1 MEVSILTQNLN
12 IAAEEKLRSESLWT
26 ISFRRLRK
34 SRTAVLGIIII
45 ILFTLIAF
53 FAPYI
58 APYDPMEQ
66 NFIKSFRPPS
76 AEHYLGTDE
85 FGRDVFSRI
94 IYGARISLQ
103 IGFIA
108 VFISLVVGV
117 SVGLAAGYYGG
128 WIDMVVMRLMDL
140 MLSFPYI
147 LLALVIMSIL
157 GPGIYNAMIAIG
169 IVYVPQYARVVRS
182 SVLSVKKKEYVLA
195 AQALGANDFRI
206 ILKHVF
212 LNSMA
217 PIIIQ
222 TTLSIGRAIIN
233 AAGLSFLG
241 LGAQPPTPEWGAML
255 SNGQDFLRNAPWIA
269 TFPGIAIALLVLGF
283 NLVGDGLRD
292 AFDPRLHK

>member
-1 MEVSILTQNLN
+1 MAQKLDT
-12 IAAEEKLRSESLWT
+12 AAEKKLKSESLWT

-45 ILFTLIAF
+45 ILFTLIAL

-58 APYDPMEQ
+58 APYDPLEQ
-66 NFIKSFRPPS
+66 NFIKSFRAPS

-85 FGRDVFSRI
+85 FGRDIFSRI

-108 VFISLVVGV
+108 VFISLIVGV

-128 WIDMVVMRLMDL
+128 WLDMLVMRVMDL

-169 IVYVPQYARVVRS
+169 IVYVPQYARIVRS

-217 PIIIQ
+217 PVIIQ

-255 SNGQDFLRNAPWIA
+255 SNGQNFLRNAPWIA

-283 NLVGDGLRD
+283 NLVGDGFRD

>member
-1 MEVSILTQNLN
+1 MDNLEK
-12 IAAEEKLRSESLWT
+12 APEENKVKSESLWS
-26 ISFRRLRK
+26 ISFKRLRK
-34 SRTAVLGIIII
+34 NKTAIAGIMIIII
-45 ILFTLIAF
+45 FALIAVL
-53 FAPYI
+53 APYI
-58 APYDPMEQ
+58 APYDPFNQ
-66 NFIKSFRPPS
+66 NFIKSFRAPS
-76 AEHYLGTDE
+76 SEHFLGTDE
-85 FGRDVFSRI
+85 FGRDIFSRI

-108 VFISLVVGV
+108 VFISLIVGV
-117 SVGLAAGYYGG
+117 ALGLIAGYYGG
-128 WIDMVVMRLMDL
+128 WIDMGIMRFMDL

-169 IVYVPQYARVVRS
+169 IVYVPQNARIVRS
-182 SVLSVKKKEYVLA
+182 SVLSVKKKEYVMA
-195 AQALGANDFRI
+195 AKALGANDSRI
-206 ILKHVF
+206 ILKHVL

-269 TFPGIAIALLVLGF
+269 TFPGVAIALLVLGF

>member
-1 MEVSILTQNLN
+1 MAQNLN
-12 IAAEEKLRSESLWT
+12 IAAEKKLKSESLWT

-45 ILFTLIAF
+45 ILFTIIAF

-94 IYGARISLQ
+94 IYGSRISLQ

-128 WIDMVVMRLMDL
+128 WIDMVVMRIMDL

-169 IVYVPQYARVVRS
+169 IVYVPQYARIVRS

-195 AQALGANDFRI
+195 ARALGANDLRI

-283 NLVGDGLRD
+283 NLVGDGFRD

>member
-1 MEVSILTQNLN
+1 MT
-12 IAAEEKLRSESLWT
+12 EEKSIKSESLWT
-26 ISFRRLRK
+26 ISFRRMRK
-34 SRTAVLGIIII
+34 SRTAIFGIIII
-45 ILFTLIAF
+45 ILFTLVAF
-53 FAPYI
+53 LAPLI
-58 APYDPMEQ
+58 SPYDPMEQ

-103 IGFIA
+103 IGFVA
-108 VFISLVVGV
+108 VFISLILGV
-117 SVGLAAGYYGG
+117 SVGLIAGYYGG
-128 WIDMVVMRLMDL
+128 WIDMAVMRVMDL

-157 GPGIYNAMIAIG
+157 GPGIYNAMVAIG
-169 IVYVPQYARVVRS
+169 IVYVPQYARIVRS
-182 SVLSVKKKEYVLA
+182 SVLSVKKKEYVMA
-195 AQALGANDFRI
+195 AKALGANDFRI
-206 ILKHVF
+206 ILKHIF

>member
-1 MEVSILTQNLN
+1 MAQNKN
-12 IAAEEKLRSESLWT
+12 IAAEAKLKSESLWT

-34 SRTAVLGIIII
+34 SRTAVFGIIII
-45 ILFTLIAF
+45 ILFALIALL
-53 FAPYI
+53 APYV
-58 APYDPMEQ
+58 APYDPLEQ

-76 AEHYLGTDE
+76 REHFLGTDE
-85 FGRDVFSRI
+85 FGRDIFSRI

-108 VFISLVVGV
+108 VFISLIVGV

-128 WIDMVVMRLMDL
+128 WIDMLVMRVMDL

-182 SVLSVKKKEYVLA
+182 SVLSVKKKEYVLS

-283 NLVGDGLRD
+283 NLVGDGFRD

>member
-1 MEVSILTQNLN
+1 MDNL
-12 IAAEEKLRSESLWT
+12 EKDPKKNKVKSESLWS
-26 ISFRRLRK
+26 ISFKRLRK
-34 SRTAVLGIIII
+34 NKTAIAGIIII
-45 ILFTLIAF
+45 LIFALIAIL
-53 FAPYI
+53 APYI
-58 APYDPMEQ
+58 APYDPFNQ
-66 NFIKSFRPPS
+66 NFIKSFRAPS
-76 AEHYLGTDE
+76 SEHFLGTDE
-85 FGRDVFSRI
+85 FGRDIFSRI

-108 VFISLVVGV
+108 VFISLIVGV
-117 SVGLAAGYYGG
+117 SLGLIAGYYGG
-128 WIDMVVMRLMDL
+128 WIDMGIMRVMDL

-169 IVYVPQYARVVRS
+169 IVYVPQYARIVRS
-182 SVLSVKKKEYVLA
+182 SVLSVKKKEYVMA
-195 AQALGANDFRI
+195 ARALGANDTRI
-206 ILKHVF
+206 ILKHVL

-269 TFPGIAIALLVLGF
+269 TFPGVAIALLVLGF

>member
-1 MEVSILTQNLN
+1 MTQKLN
-12 IAAEEKLRSESLWT
+12 TDAEKKVKSESLWT

-58 APYDPMEQ
+58 APYDPLEQ
-66 NFIKSFRPPS
+66 NFIKSFRAPS

-85 FGRDVFSRI
+85 FGRDIFSRI

-103 IGFIA
+103 IGFVA
-108 VFISLVVGV
+108 VFISLIVGV

-128 WIDMVVMRLMDL
+128 WIDMVVMRIMDL

-169 IVYVPQYARVVRS
+169 IVYVPQYARIVRS

-195 AQALGANDFRI
+195 ARALGANDFRI

-255 SNGQDFLRNAPWIA
+255 SNGQDFLRNAPWVA

-283 NLVGDGLRD
+283 NLVGDGFRD

>member
-1 MEVSILTQNLN
+1 MAQNSN
-12 IAAEEKLRSESLWT
+12 IASEKKLKSESLWT
-26 ISFRRLRK
+26 ISFKRLRK

-53 FAPYI
+53 LAPYI
-58 APYDPMEQ
+58 APYDPLEQ
-66 NFIKSFRPPS
+66 NFIKSFRAPS

-94 IYGARISLQ
+94 LYGARISLQ

-128 WIDMVVMRLMDL
+128 WIDMVVMRVMDL

-169 IVYVPQYARVVRS
+169 IVYVPQYARIVRS
-182 SVLSVKKKEYVLA
+182 SVLSVKEKEYVLA
-195 AQALGANDFRI
+195 ARALGANDFRI

-255 SNGQDFLRNAPWIA
+255 SNGQNFLRNAPWIA

-283 NLVGDGLRD
+283 NMVGDGFRD

>member
-1 MEVSILTQNLN
+1 MAKLTG
-12 IAAEEKLRSESLWT
+12 ITEEETIKSESLWT
-26 ISFRRLRK
+26 ISFRRMRK
-34 SRTAVLGIIII
+34 NRTAIAGII
-45 ILFTLIAF
+45 ILFIFAIIAI
-53 FAPYI
+53 FAPLI
-58 APYDPMEQ
+58 APYDPFNQ
-66 NFIKSFRPPS
+66 NFIRAFRPPS
-76 AEHYLGTDE
+76 MENFLGTDE

-103 IGFIA
+103 IGFVS
-108 VFISLVVGV
+108 VFISLILGV
-117 SVGLAAGYYGG
+117 SLGLIAGYYGS
-128 WIDMVVMRLMDL
+128 WLDMLIMRVMDL

-157 GPGIYNAMIAIG
+157 GPGIFNAMIAIG
-169 IVYVPQYARVVRS
+169 IVYVPQYARIVRS
-182 SVLSVKKKEYVLA
+182 SVLSVKKKEYVMA
-195 AQALGANDFRI
+195 AQALGASDLRI

-283 NLVGDGLRD
+283 NLVGDGFRD

>member
-1 MEVSILTQNLN
+1 MAQNLN
-12 IAAEEKLRSESLWT
+12 IAAEKKLKSESLWT

-45 ILFTLIAF
+45 ILFTIIAF

-94 IYGARISLQ
+94 IYGSRISLQ

-169 IVYVPQYARVVRS
+169 IVYVPQYARIVRS

-195 AQALGANDFRI
+195 AQALGANDLRI

-283 NLVGDGLRD
+283 NLVGDGFRD

>member
-1 MEVSILTQNLN
+1 MANLTG
-12 IAAEEKLRSESLWT
+12 ITEEKRIKSESLWT
-26 ISFRRLRK
+26 ISFRRMRK
-34 SRTAVLGIIII
+34 SRTAIFGIIII

-53 FAPYI
+53 LAPFI
-58 APYDPMEQ
+58 SPYDPMEQ
-66 NFIKSFRPPS
+66 NFIKSFKPPS

-103 IGFIA
+103 IGFVA
-108 VFISLVVGV
+108 VFISLIVGV
-117 SVGLAAGYYGG
+117 SVGLIAGYYGG
-128 WIDMVVMRLMDL
+128 WLDMAVMRVMDL

-157 GPGIYNAMIAIG
+157 GPGIYNAMVAIG
-169 IVYVPQYARVVRS
+169 IVYVPQYARIVRS
-182 SVLSVKKKEYVLA
+182 SVLSVKKKEYVMA
-195 AQALGANDFRI
+195 AKALGANDFRI
-206 ILKHVF
+206 ILKHIF

>member
-1 MEVSILTQNLN
+1 MAKNSKVDS
-12 IAAEEKLRSESLWT
+12 EKKIKSESLWT
-26 ISFRRLRK
+26 ISFKRLRK

-45 ILFTLIAF
+45 ILFTLIAL

-58 APYDPMEQ
+58 APYDPLEQ
-66 NFIKSFRPPS
+66 NFIKSFRAPS

-85 FGRDVFSRI
+85 FGRDIFSRI
-94 IYGARISLQ
+94 IYGSRISLQ
-103 IGFIA
+103 IGFVA

-128 WIDMVVMRLMDL
+128 WIDMLVMRVMDL

-169 IVYVPQYARVVRS
+169 IVYVPQYARIVRS

-195 AQALGANDFRI
+195 ARALGANDFRI

-255 SNGQDFLRNAPWIA
+255 SNGQNFLRNAPWIA
-269 TFPGIAIALLVLGF
+269 TFPGIAVALLVLGF
-283 NLVGDGLRD
+283 NLVGDGFRD

>member
-1 MEVSILTQNLN
+1 LAKNSNVVS
-12 IAAEEKLRSESLWT
+12 EKKLKSESLWT

-58 APYDPMEQ
+58 APYDPLEQ
-66 NFIKSFRPPS
+66 NFIKSFRAPS

-85 FGRDVFSRI
+85 FGRDIFSRI
-94 IYGARISLQ
+94 LYGARISLQ

-128 WIDMVVMRLMDL
+128 WIDMVVMRVMDL

-169 IVYVPQYARVVRS
+169 IVYVPQYARIVRS
-182 SVLSVKKKEYVLA
+182 SVLSVKKKEYVMA
-195 AQALGANDFRI
+195 ARALGASDFRI

-283 NLVGDGLRD
+283 NMVGDGFRD

>member
-1 MEVSILTQNLN
+1 LAKT
-12 IAAEEKLRSESLWT
+12 EKNAKKNKIKSESLWT
-26 ISFRRLRK
+26 ISFRRMRK
-34 SRTAVLGIIII
+34 SRTAIIGIIII
-45 ILFTLIAF
+45 ILFTLVALL
-53 FAPYI
+53 APFI
-58 APYDPMEQ
+58 SPYDPMEQ
-66 NFIKSFRPPS
+66 NFIKSFRAPS
-76 AEHYLGTDE
+76 SEHLLGTDE

-103 IGFIA
+103 IGFVA
-108 VFISLVVGV
+108 VFISLIVGV
-117 SVGLAAGYYGG
+117 TVGLIAGYYGG
-128 WIDMVVMRLMDL
+128 WIDMIVMRIMDL

-157 GPGIYNAMIAIG
+157 GPGIYNAMVAIG
-169 IVYVPQYARVVRS
+169 IVYVPQYARIVRS
-182 SVLSVKKKEYVLA
+182 SVLSVKKKEYVMA
-195 AQALGANDFRI
+195 ARALGANDIRI
-206 ILKHVF
+206 ILKHIF

>member
-1 MEVSILTQNLN
+1 MAQNKN
-12 IAAEEKLRSESLWT
+12 AAAETKLKSESLWT

-34 SRTAVLGIIII
+34 SRTAVFGIIII
-45 ILFTLIAF
+45 ILFALIALL
-53 FAPYI
+53 APYV
-58 APYDPMEQ
+58 APYDPLEQ

-76 AEHYLGTDE
+76 REHLLGTDE
-85 FGRDVFSRI
+85 FGRDIFSRI

-117 SVGLAAGYYGG
+117 SLGLTAGYYGG
-128 WIDMVVMRLMDL
+128 WIDMLIMRVMDL

-283 NLVGDGLRD
+283 NLVGDGFRD

>member
-1 MEVSILTQNLN
+1 MAKKEK
-12 IAAEEKLRSESLWT
+12 IAEKNKKKSESLWT
-26 ISFRRLRK
+26 ISFRRMCK
-34 SRTAVLGIIII
+34 SRTAIIGIIII
-45 ILFTLIAF
+45 ILFTLIAL
-53 FAPYI
+53 FAPHI
-58 APYDPMEQ
+58 SPYDPMEQ

-76 AEHYLGTDE
+76 SEHFLGTDE

-103 IGFIA
+103 IGFVA
-108 VFISLVVGV
+108 VFISLIVGV
-117 SVGLAAGYYGG
+117 LLGLIAGYYGS
-128 WIDMVVMRLMDL
+128 WIDMIIMRLMDL

-157 GPGIYNAMIAIG
+157 GPGIYNAMVAIG
-169 IVYVPQYARVVRS
+169 IVYVPQYARIVRS
-182 SVLSVKKKEYVLA
+182 SVLSVKKMEYVMA
-195 AQALGANDFRI
+195 ARALGANDIRI
-206 ILKHVF
+206 ILKHIF

>member
-1 MEVSILTQNLN
+1 MAKLKEITK
-12 IAAEEKLRSESLWT
+12 EKRIKSNSLWT
-26 ISFRRLRK
+26 ISFRRMRK
-34 SRTAVLGIIII
+34 NKTAVAGVI
-45 ILFTLIAF
+45 ILIIFAVIAI
-53 FAPYI
+53 FAPLI
-58 APYDPMEQ
+58 APYDPLEQ
-66 NFIKSFRPPS
+66 NFIKSFRAPS
-76 AEHYLGTDE
+76 AENYLGTDE

-94 IYGARISLQ
+94 IYGSRISLQ
-103 IGFIA
+103 IGFVA
-108 VFISLVVGV
+108 VFISLIVGV
-117 SVGLAAGYYGG
+117 SLGLTAGYYGG
-128 WIDMVVMRLMDL
+128 LLDQLIMRVMDL

-157 GPGIYNAMIAIG
+157 GPGIFNAMIAIG

-182 SVLSVKKKEYVLA
+182 SVLSVKKKEYVMSA
-195 AQALGANDFRI
+195 RALGAGDLRI

>member
-1 MEVSILTQNLN
+1 MAQNSNAVS
-12 IAAEEKLRSESLWT
+12 EKKLKSESLWT

-58 APYDPMEQ
+58 APYDPLEQ
-66 NFIKSFRPPS
+66 NFIKSFRAPS

-85 FGRDVFSRI
+85 FGRDIFSRI
-94 IYGARISLQ
+94 LYGARISLQ

-128 WIDMVVMRLMDL
+128 WIDMVVMRVMDL

-169 IVYVPQYARVVRS
+169 IVYVPQYARIVRS
-182 SVLSVKKKEYVLA
+182 SVLSVKKKEYVMA
-195 AQALGANDFRI
+195 ARALGASDFRI

-283 NLVGDGLRD
+283 NLVGDGFRD

>member
-1 MEVSILTQNLN
+1 MT
-12 IAAEEKLRSESLWT
+12 EEKRIKSESLWT
-26 ISFRRLRK
+26 ISFRRMRK
-34 SRTAVLGIIII
+34 SRTAIFGIIII
-45 ILFTLIAF
+45 ILFTLVAF
-53 FAPYI
+53 LAPFI
-58 APYDPMEQ
+58 SPYDPLEQ

-103 IGFIA
+103 IGFVA
-108 VFISLVVGV
+108 VFISLIVGV
-117 SVGLAAGYYGG
+117 SVGLIAGYYGG
-128 WIDMVVMRLMDL
+128 WLDMAVMRVMDL

-157 GPGIYNAMIAIG
+157 GPGIYNAMVAIG
-169 IVYVPQYARVVRS
+169 IVYVPQYARIVRS
-182 SVLSVKKKEYVLA
+182 SVLSVKKKEYVIA
-195 AQALGANDFRI
+195 AKALGANDFRI
-206 ILKHVF
+206 ILKHIF

>member
-1 MEVSILTQNLN
+1 LANLTG
-12 IAAEEKLRSESLWT
+12 ITEEKRIKSESLWT
-26 ISFRRLRK
+26 ISFRRMRK
-34 SRTAVLGIIII
+34 SRTAIFGIIII

-53 FAPYI
+53 LAPFI
-58 APYDPMEQ
+58 SPYDPMEQ
-66 NFIKSFRPPS
+66 NFIKSFKPPS

-103 IGFIA
+103 IGFVA
-108 VFISLVVGV
+108 VFISLIVGV
-117 SVGLAAGYYGG
+117 SVGLIAGYYGG
-128 WIDMVVMRLMDL
+128 WLDMAVMRVMDL

-157 GPGIYNAMIAIG
+157 GPGIYNAMVAIG
-169 IVYVPQYARVVRS
+169 IVYVPQYARIVRS
-182 SVLSVKKKEYVLA
+182 SVLSVKKKEYVMA
-195 AQALGANDFRI
+195 AKALGANDFRI
-206 ILKHVF
+206 ILKHIF

>member
-1 MEVSILTQNLN
+1 MAKLTG
-12 IAAEEKLRSESLWT
+12 ITEEKAIKSESLWS
-26 ISFRRLRK
+26 ISFRRMRK
-34 SRTAVLGIIII
+34 NRTAIAGII
-45 ILFTLIAF
+45 ILFVFAVIAI
-53 FAPYI
+53 FAPLI
-58 APYDPMEQ
+58 APYDPFDQ
-66 NFIKSFRPPS
+66 NFIMSFRPPS
-76 AEHYLGTDE
+76 AENFLGTDE

-103 IGFIA
+103 IGFVS
-108 VFISLVVGV
+108 VFISLILGV
-117 SVGLAAGYYGG
+117 SLGLVAGYYGG
-128 WIDMVVMRLMDL
+128 WLDMLIMRIMDL

-157 GPGIYNAMIAIG
+157 GPGIFNAMIAIG
-169 IVYVPQYARVVRS
+169 IVYVPQYARIVRS
-182 SVLSVKKKEYVLA
+182 SVLSVKKKEYVMA
-195 AQALGANDFRI
+195 AQALGASDLRI

-283 NLVGDGLRD
+283 NLVGDGFRD

>member
-1 MEVSILTQNLN
+1 MT
-12 IAAEEKLRSESLWT
+12 EEKRIKSESLWT
-26 ISFRRLRK
+26 ISFRRMRK
-34 SRTAVLGIIII
+34 SRTAIFGIIII
-45 ILFTLIAF
+45 ILFTLVAF
-53 FAPYI
+53 LAPFI
-58 APYDPMEQ
+58 SPYDPLEQ

-103 IGFIA
+103 IGFVA
-108 VFISLVVGV
+108 VFISLILGV
-117 SVGLAAGYYGG
+117 SVGLIAGYYGG
-128 WIDMVVMRLMDL
+128 WLDMAVMRVMDL

-157 GPGIYNAMIAIG
+157 GPGIYNAMVAIG
-169 IVYVPQYARVVRS
+169 IVYVPQYARIVRS
-182 SVLSVKKKEYVLA
+182 SVLSVKKKEYVIA
-195 AQALGANDFRI
+195 AKALGANDFRI
-206 ILKHVF
+206 ILKHIF

>member
-1 MEVSILTQNLN
+1 MAKLTG
-12 IAAEEKLRSESLWT
+12 ITEEKTIKSESLWS
-26 ISFRRLRK
+26 ISFRRMRK
-34 SRTAVLGIIII
+34 NRTAIAGII
-45 ILFTLIAF
+45 ILFIFAVIAI
-53 FAPYI
+53 FAPLI
-58 APYDPMEQ
+58 APYDPFDQ
-66 NFIKSFRPPS
+66 NFIRSFRPPS
-76 AEHYLGTDE
+76 MENFLGTDE

-103 IGFIA
+103 IGFVS
-108 VFISLVVGV
+108 VFISLILGV
-117 SVGLAAGYYGG
+117 SLGLIAGYYGG
-128 WIDMVVMRLMDL
+128 WLDMLIMRIMDL

-157 GPGIYNAMIAIG
+157 GPGIFNAMIAIG
-169 IVYVPQYARVVRS
+169 IVYVPQYARIVRS
-182 SVLSVKKKEYVLA
+182 SVLSVKKKEYVMA
-195 AQALGANDFRI
+195 AQALGASDFRI
-206 ILKHVF
+206 IIKHVF

-283 NLVGDGLRD
+283 NLVGDGFRD

>member
-1 MEVSILTQNLN
+1 LANLTGMT
-12 IAAEEKLRSESLWT
+12 EEKRIKSESLWT
-26 ISFRRLRK
+26 ISFRRMRK
-34 SRTAVLGIIII
+34 SRTAIFGIIII
-45 ILFTLIAF
+45 ILFTLVAF
-53 FAPYI
+53 LAPFI
-58 APYDPMEQ
+58 SPYDPLEQ

-103 IGFIA
+103 IGFVA
-108 VFISLVVGV
+108 VFISLIVGV
-117 SVGLAAGYYGG
+117 SVGLIAGYYGG
-128 WIDMVVMRLMDL
+128 WLDMAVMRVMDL

-157 GPGIYNAMIAIG
+157 GPGIYNAMVAIG
-169 IVYVPQYARVVRS
+169 IVYVPQYARIVRS
-182 SVLSVKKKEYVLA
+182 SVLSVKKKEYVIA
-195 AQALGANDFRI
+195 AKALGANDFRI
-206 ILKHVF
+206 ILKHIF

>member
-1 MEVSILTQNLN
+1 MANLTGMT
-12 IAAEEKLRSESLWT
+12 EEKRIKSESLWT
-26 ISFRRLRK
+26 ISFRRMRK
-34 SRTAVLGIIII
+34 SRTAIFGIIII
-45 ILFTLIAF
+45 ILFTLVAF
-53 FAPYI
+53 LAPFI
-58 APYDPMEQ
+58 SPYDPLEQ

-103 IGFIA
+103 IGFVA
-108 VFISLVVGV
+108 VFISLIVGV
-117 SVGLAAGYYGG
+117 SVGLIAGYYGG
-128 WIDMVVMRLMDL
+128 WLDMAVMRVMDL

-157 GPGIYNAMIAIG
+157 GPGIYNAMVAIG
-169 IVYVPQYARVVRS
+169 IVYVPQYARIVRS
-182 SVLSVKKKEYVLA
+182 SVLSVKKKEYVIA
-195 AQALGANDFRI
+195 AKALGANDFRI
-206 ILKHVF
+206 ILKHIF

>member
-1 MEVSILTQNLN
+1 MAQNLN
-12 IAAEEKLRSESLWT
+12 IAAEKKLKSESLWT

-45 ILFTLIAF
+45 ILFTTIAF

-94 IYGARISLQ
+94 IYGSRISLQ

-128 WIDMVVMRLMDL
+128 WIDMVVMRIMDL

-169 IVYVPQYARVVRS
+169 IVYVPQYARIVRS

-195 AQALGANDFRI
+195 ARALGANDLRI

-283 NLVGDGLRD
+283 NLVGDGFRD

>member
-1 MEVSILTQNLN
+1 MANLTG
-12 IAAEEKLRSESLWT
+12 ITEEKKIKSESLWT
-26 ISFRRLRK
+26 ISFRRMRK
-34 SRTAVLGIIII
+34 SRTAIFGIIII
-45 ILFTLIAF
+45 ILFTLIALL
-53 FAPYI
+53 APVI
-58 APYDPMEQ
+58 SPYDPMEQ

-76 AEHYLGTDE
+76 SEHYLGTDE

-94 IYGARISLQ
+94 IYGSRISLQ
-103 IGFIA
+103 IGFVA
-108 VFISLVVGV
+108 VFISLIVGV
-117 SVGLAAGYYGG
+117 TVGLIAGYYGG
-128 WIDMVVMRLMDL
+128 WIDMAVMRVMDL

-157 GPGIYNAMIAIG
+157 GPGIYNAMVAIG
-169 IVYVPQYARVVRS
+169 IVYVPQYARIVRS

-195 AQALGANDFRI
+195 ARSLGANDSRI
-206 ILKHVF
+206 ILKHIF

>member
-1 MEVSILTQNLN
+1 
-12 IAAEEKLRSESLWT
+12 
-26 ISFRRLRK
+26 
-34 SRTAVLGIIII
+34 
-45 ILFTLIAF
+45 
-53 FAPYI
+53 
-58 APYDPMEQ
+58 
-66 NFIKSFRPPS
+66 
-76 AEHYLGTDE
+76 
-85 FGRDVFSRI
+85 
-94 IYGARISLQ
+94 
-103 IGFIA
+103 
-108 VFISLVVGV
+108 
-117 SVGLAAGYYGG
+117 
-128 WIDMVVMRLMDL
+128 MDL

-157 GPGIYNAMIAIG
+157 GPGIFNAMIAIG
-169 IVYVPQYARVVRS
+169 IVYVPQYARIVRS
-182 SVLSVKKKEYVLA
+182 SVLSVKKKEYVMA
-195 AQALGANDFRI
+195 AQALGASDLRI

-217 PIIIQ
+217 PIIIH

-283 NLVGDGLRD
+283 NLVGDGFRD

>member
-1 MEVSILTQNLN
+1 MGNLEGF
-12 IAAEEKLRSESLWT
+12 AEEERIKSESLWT
-26 ISFRRLRK
+26 ISFRRMRK
-34 SRTAVLGIIII
+34 NRTAIAGII
-45 ILFTLIAF
+45 ILFIFAIIAI
-53 FAPYI
+53 FAPLI
-58 APYDPMEQ
+58 APYDPLDQ
-66 NFIKSFRPPS
+66 NFIRSFRPPS
-76 AEHYLGTDE
+76 SEHFLGTDE

-108 VFISLVVGV
+108 VFISLILGV
-117 SVGLAAGYYGG
+117 SLGLISGYYGG
-128 WIDMVVMRLMDL
+128 WLDMLIMRFMDL

-157 GPGIYNAMIAIG
+157 GPGIYNAMVAIG
-169 IVYVPQYARVVRS
+169 IVYVPQYARIVRS
-182 SVLSVKKKEYVLA
+182 SVLSVKKKEYVMA
-195 AQALGANDFRI
+195 AQALGASDLRI

-283 NLVGDGLRD
+283 NLVGDGFRD

>member
-1 MEVSILTQNLN
+1 LAQNLN
-12 IAAEEKLRSESLWT
+12 IAAEKKLKSESLWT

-45 ILFTLIAF
+45 ILFTIIAF

-94 IYGARISLQ
+94 IYGSRISLQ

-169 IVYVPQYARVVRS
+169 IVYVPQYARIVRS

-195 AQALGANDFRI
+195 AQALGANDLRI

-283 NLVGDGLRD
+283 NLVGDGFRD